1 MTKQRIR
8 WIAVLMTVGLL
19 GLISLQLYWIDNALS
34 LQKEQFDYKV
44 TDGLQEVVRTLE
56 RKEILYLAR
65 QRMNQ
70 QQQQRQLIAIS
81 RPTVAAQSL
90 SNRDQLAKAASRFS
104 KRNRTESYAANQP
117 NETKPVVSE
126 PESTNG
132 TVPVKVWQ
140 QTQVSPSDAFQSD
153 VQKLSE
159 VQQRHFE
166 DLVRQQDALGP
177 DELWDLQLQQQ
188 RHFNTLVDQVF
199 ERQLRLMYAQPDSVL
214 VVQKP
219 LKKEQIFRKLR
230 PKRKV
235 PVPPA
240 PVVAASGSTVGLQKV
255 EQQSEMV
262 KGVVR
267 DLLFANRPIES
278 RINRTLLDSLLKESI
293 AERGIT
299 IPFEYGVRTNV
310 GMGLAKPQL
319 LFASHS
325 DNQMQGKK
333 KIYKAVLFPNNF
345 LEKGNYVYVYFP
357 DQQQFILRKMSA
369 ILAGSALLVLVIM
382 ACFYIAINTIM
393 RQKKLADIKNDFI
406 NNMTHEFKTPIST
419 ISLAVEMA
427 QEQLSQ
433 GIETSEEPATRLTRY
448 MGIIRDET
456 RRLGTHVEKV
466 LQMAL
471 LDRATAGKG
480 AVKLKLSSVNIHDTI
495 GNVLNTIGLQIEQK
509 EGEVHLDFEAAE
521 EIVEADE
528 LHLSNILYNLLD
540 NAIKY
545 SPEKPD
551 ITIRT
556 RNVENG
562 VSITVA
568 DHGIGMT
575 KDQVSRIFEK
585 FYRVPTGNL
594 HDVKGFG
601 LGLSYVKKM
610 VEEHHGSIRVDSQLG
625 KGSSFELVLP
635 YQHT

>member
-19 GLISLQLYWIDNALS
+19 GLIFLQLYWINNALS
-34 LQKEQFDYKV
+34 LQKEQFDSKV

-56 RKEILYLAR
+56 RQEILYLAR

-70 QQQQRQLIAIS
+70 QQQQRQLMAIS
-81 RPTVAAQSL
+81 RPALGKQSVP
-90 SNRDQLAKAASRFS
+90 NRGQLASITNRFS
-104 KRNRTESYAANQP
+104 RKKRAGDFLASELKK
-117 NETKPVVSE
+117 TKPIVSE
-126 PESTNG
+126 PESTNS
-132 TVPVKVWQ
+132 TVPVSVWQ
-140 QTQVSPSDAFQSD
+140 QTQVSPSDALHSDFQKLSD
-153 VQKLSE
+153 VQQK
-159 VQQRHFE
+159 HFE

-199 ERQLRLMYAQPDSVL
+199 ERQLRLMYAQPDSTL
-214 VVQKP
+214 IVQSAV
-219 LKKEQIFRKLR
+219 KKQEIARKFR
-230 PKRKV
+230 PKRKI
-235 PVPPA
+235 PVLPTPP
-240 PVVAASGSTVGLQKV
+240 VAASSSNLGLQKV

-267 DLLFANRPIES
+267 DLLFASRPIES
-278 RINRTLLDSLLKESI
+278 RVNRTLLDSLLKEAI

-310 GMGLAKPQL
+310 GIGLAKPHL

-325 DNQMQGKK
+325 DKQITGKK

-345 LEKGNYVYVYFP
+345 LEKGNYVYIYFP

-369 ILAGSALLVLVIM
+369 VLAGSAVLVLVII
-382 ACFYIAINTIM
+382 ACFYVAISTIL

-427 QEQLSQ
+427 QEQLSH
-433 GIETSEEPATRLTRY
+433 GIDQSEEPATRLTRY

-471 LDRATAGKG
+471 LDRTTAGRG
-480 AVKLKLSSVNIHDTI
+480 SVQLKLSSVNIHDTI
-495 GNVLNTIGLQIEQK
+495 GNVLNTIGIQIEQK
-509 EGEVHLDFEAAE
+509 EGEVHLDFEAAD

-528 LHLSNILYNLLD
+528 VHLSNILYNLLD

-610 VEEHHGSIRVDSQLG
+610 VEEHHGSIRVTSQLG
-625 KGSSFELVLP
+625 KGSSFEVILP

>member
-8 WIAVLMTVGLL
+8 WIAALMTVGLL
-19 GLISLQLYWIDNALS
+19 GLISLQLYWINNALS

-56 RKEILYLAR
+56 RQEILYLAR

-70 QQQQRQLIAIS
+70 QQQQRQLMAIS
-81 RPTVAAQSL
+81 RPAVGIQSV
-90 SNRDQLAKAASRFS
+90 NDRDQLAKTGNRFS
-104 KRNRTESYAANQP
+104 KKARTEAYLANRAKEP
-117 NETKPVVSE
+117 IVSE
-126 PESTNG
+126 PESNA
-132 TVPVKVWQ
+132 TVPVSVWQ
-140 QTQVSPSDAFQSD
+140 QTQVSPSDAFHSD
-153 VQKLSE
+153 VQKLSD
-159 VQQRHFE
+159 VQQKHFE

-177 DELWDLQLQQQ
+177 DELWDLQMQQQ
-188 RHFNTLVDQVF
+188 RQFNNLVDQVF
-199 ERQLRLMYAQPDSVL
+199 ERQLRLLYAQPDSTLIVSSP
-214 VVQKP
+214 V
-219 LKKEQIFRKLR
+219 KKQQIIRKLH
-230 PKRKV
+230 PKPKPVV
-235 PVPPA
+235 PVL
-240 PVVAASGSTVGLQKV
+240 PVDQAHSKAGMRKV

-278 RINRTLLDSLLKESI
+278 RLNRTVLDSLLKEAI
-293 AERGIT
+293 AERGIS

-310 GMGLAKPQL
+310 GVGLAKPQL

-325 DNQMQGKK
+325 QNQLSENKK
-333 KIYKAVLFPNNF
+333 VYKAVLFPNNF

-369 ILAGSALLVLVIM
+369 VLAGSAILVLVIIT
-382 ACFYIAINTIM
+382 CFYVAINTIM

-427 QEQLSQ
+427 QEQLSH
-433 GIETSEEPATRLTRY
+433 GLEPAEEPATRLTRY

-480 AVKLKLSSVNIHDTI
+480 AVKLKLSSVNIHDAI

-509 EGEVHLDFEAAE
+509 EGEVHLDFEAAD

-528 LHLSNILYNLLD
+528 VHLSNILYNLLD

-551 ITIRT
+551 ITIQT

-562 VSITVA
+562 ISVTVS

-575 KDQVSRIFEK
+575 KDQVGRIFEK

-625 KGSSFELVLP
+625 KGSSFEVILP

>member
-8 WIAVLMTVGLL
+8 WIAALMTVGLL

-34 LQKEQFDYKV
+34 LQKEQFDSRV

-56 RKEILYLAR
+56 RQEILYLAR

-70 QQQQRQLIAIS
+70 QEQKRQLMAIS
-81 RPTVAAQSL
+81 RPTVSQ
-90 SNRDQLAKAASRFS
+90 QPEKTVKKAPVDPPEPLMAR
-104 KRNRTESYAANQP
+104 QP
-117 NETKPVVSE
+117 KPVMSE
-126 PESTNG
+126 PENVNPS
-132 TVPVKVWQ
+132 VPVISWQ
-140 QTQVSPSDAFQSD
+140 QTQVSPSDAFQVD
-153 VQKLSE
+153 VQKLSD
-159 VQQRHFE
+159 VQQKHFE

-177 DELWDLQLQQQ
+177 DEFWELQQQQQ
-188 RHFNTLVDQVF
+188 RHFNHLVDQVF
-199 ERQLRLMYAQPDSVL
+199 ERQLRLLYGQPVLDSVAIIKSPVKRTQL
-214 VVQKP
+214 A
-219 LKKEQIFRKLR
+219 RKLR
-230 PKRKV
+230 PKRKS
-235 PVPPA
+235 PVSSTV
-240 PVVAASGSTVGLQKV
+240 VVAPTAKVGLQKV

-278 RINRTLLDSLLKESI
+278 RVNRAVLDSLLKQTME
-293 AERGIT
+293 ERGIT
-299 IPFEYGVRTNV
+299 IPFEYGVRTSS
-310 GMGLAKPQL
+310 GMGVAKPHL

-325 DNQMQGKK
+325 ENQLLGKK
-333 KIYKAVLFPNNF
+333 KIYKATLFPNNF
-345 LEKGNYVYVYFP
+345 LERGNYVYVYFP
-357 DQQQFILRKMSA
+357 DQQQFILRKMTV
-369 ILAGSALLVLVIM
+369 ILAGSAVLVLVII
-382 ACFYIAINTIM
+382 ACFYVAISTIV

-427 QEQLSQ
+427 QEQLRG
-433 GIETSEEPATRLTRY
+433 GIEKPEEPTTRLTRY

-471 LDRATAGKG
+471 LDRDTAGKG
-480 AVKLKLSSVNIHDTI
+480 GVKLKLSSVNIHDTI

-509 EGEVHLDFEAAE
+509 QGEVHLDFEASE

-528 LHLSNILYNLLD
+528 VHLSNILYNLLD

-545 SPEKPD
+545 SPEHPA
-551 ITIRT
+551 ISIQT

-568 DHGIGMT
+568 DQGIGMT
-575 KDQVSRIFEK
+575 KDQLSRIFEK

-610 VEEHHGSIRVDSQLG
+610 VEEHHGSIQVTSQLG
-625 KGSSFELVLP
+625 KGSSFELILP
-635 YQHT
+635 YHQS

>member
-34 LQKEQFDYKV
+34 LQKEQFDSRV

-56 RKEILYLAR
+56 RQEILYLAR

-70 QQQQRQLIAIS
+70 QQQKQQLMAIS
-81 RPTVAAQSL
+81 RP
-90 SNRDQLAKAASRFS
+90 S
-104 KRNRTESYAANQP
+104 KSAETIVRKKPVDEEEPRIARHSK
-117 NETKPVVSE
+117 ETKPVISE
-126 PESTNG
+126 PESTMG
-132 TVPVKVWQ
+132 AAPVSAWQ
-140 QTQVSPSDAFQSD
+140 QTQVSPSDALHSDFQKLSD
-153 VQKLSE
+153 VQQK
-159 VQQRHFE
+159 HFE

-188 RHFNTLVDQVF
+188 RHFNRLVDQVF
-199 ERQLRLMYAQPDSVL
+199 ERQLRIMYGGPVVDSTL
-214 VVQKP
+214 LLKKP
-219 LKKEQIFRKLR
+219 LKKEPIAQKLR
-230 PKRKV
+230 PRRKV
-235 PVPPA
+235 STPSA
-240 PVVAASGSTVGLQKV
+240 STIAAATSKAGLQKV

-278 RINRTLLDSLLKESI
+278 RVNRALLDSLLKEAM
-293 AERGIT
+293 AERGIS

-310 GMGLAKPQL
+310 GMGFTKPQL
-319 LFASHS
+319 VFASHS
-325 DNQMQGKK
+325 DHQIPGKK
-333 KIYKAVLFPNNF
+333 KLYKAVLFPNNF
-345 LEKGNYVYVYFP
+345 MEKGNYVYVYFP

-369 ILAGSALLVLVIM
+369 VLAGSAVLVLVIV
-382 ACFYIAINTIM
+382 ACFYVAINTIL

-427 QEQLSQ
+427 QEQLSH
-433 GIETSEEPATRLTRY
+433 GLEPTEEPTTRLTRY

-480 AVKLKLSSVNIHDTI
+480 AVKLKLSSVNIHDAI

-509 EGEVHLDFEAAE
+509 EGEVHLDFEATD
-521 EIVEADE
+521 EIVEADDV
-528 LHLSNILYNLLD
+528 HLSNILYNLLD

-556 RNVENG
+556 KNVENG
-562 VSITVA
+562 VSLTVA
-568 DHGIGMT
+568 DQGIGMT
-575 KDQVSRIFEK
+575 KEQVNRIFEK

-610 VEEHHGSIRVDSQLG
+610 VEEHHGSIQVTSQLG
-625 KGSSFELVLP
+625 KGSSFELILP
-635 YQHT
+635 YHQS

>member
-90 SNRDQLAKAASRFS
+90 NNRDQLAKAASRFS
-104 KRNRTESYAANQP
+104 KKKQTESYAANQP
-117 NETKPVVSE
+117 DQTKPVVSE

-132 TVPVKVWQ
+132 TVPVRVWQ

-188 RHFNTLVDQVF
+188 RHFNRLVDQVF

-219 LKKEQIFRKLR
+219 LKKEQIVRKLR

-240 PVVAASGSTVGLQKV
+240 PTVAVSSATVGLQKV

-310 GMGLAKPQL
+310 GMGLTKTQL

-333 KIYKAVLFPNNF
+333 KVYKAVLFPNNF

-369 ILAGSALLVLVIM
+369 ILAGSAVLVLVIM

-427 QEQLSQ
+427 QEQLSH

-480 AVKLKLSSVNIHDTI
+480 AVKLMLSSVNIHDAI

-528 LHLSNILYNLLD
+528 VHLSNILYNLLD

-568 DHGIGMT
+568 DRGIGMT

>member
-19 GLISLQLYWIDNALS
+19 GLIALQLYWIDNALS
-34 LQKEQFDYKV
+34 LQKEQFDSRV

-56 RKEILYLAR
+56 RQEILHLAR

-70 QQQQRQLIAIS
+70 QQQKEQLMAIS
-81 RPTVAAQSL
+81 RPAATKSAEKNT
-90 SNRDQLAKAASRFS
+90 SRKPVGVSETALARQEK
-104 KRNRTESYAANQP
+104 K
-117 NETKPVVSE
+117 TKPLVAE
-126 PESTNG
+126 PDNANG
-132 TVPVKVWQ
+132 PVPVGIWQ
-140 QTQVSPSDAFQSD
+140 QTQVSPSDAFHSD

-159 VQQRHFE
+159 VQQKHFE
-166 DLVRQQDALGP
+166 DLIRQQDALGP
-177 DELWDLQLQQQ
+177 EELLDLQFQQQ
-188 RHFNTLVDQVF
+188 RQFNRLVDQVF
-199 ERQLRLMYAQPDSVL
+199 ERQLRLLYGPPEIDSAAL
-214 VVQKP
+214 
-219 LKKEQIFRKLR
+219 LKKPAGSKTRLPRRFR
-230 PKRKV
+230 PKRSIS
-235 PVPPA
+235 PPGA
-240 PVVAASGSTVGLQKV
+240 VSAVAAKAGMNKV

-267 DLLFANRPIES
+267 DLLFANRPIDS
-278 RINRTLLDSLLKESI
+278 RVNRPLLDSLLKNAM
-293 AERGIT
+293 AERGIS

-310 GMGLAKPQL
+310 GAGAAKPQI

-325 DNQMQGKK
+325 ASQLSDKK
-333 KIYKAVLFPNNF
+333 KVYKAVLFPNNF

-357 DQQQFILRKMSA
+357 DQQQFIWRKMSA
-369 ILAGSALLVLVIM
+369 ILASSALLVLVIM
-382 ACFYIAINTIM
+382 ACFYVAINTIM

-427 QEQLSQ
+427 QEQLSH
-433 GIETSEEPATRLTRY
+433 GLEPAEEPATRLTRY

-480 AVKLKLSSVNIHDTI
+480 TVKLKLSPVNIHDVI

-509 EGEVHLDFEAAE
+509 QGEVQLDFEAAD
-521 EIVEADE
+521 EIVEADDV
-528 LHLSNILYNLLD
+528 HLSNILYNLLD

-545 SPEKPD
+545 SPEKPQ
-551 ITIRT
+551 IAIRT

-575 KDQVSRIFEK
+575 KDQLSRIFEK

-610 VEEHHGSIRVDSQLG
+610 VEEHHGSVQVTSQLG
-625 KGSSFELVLP
+625 KGSSFEVVLP
-635 YQHT
+635 YHQS

>member
-1 MTKQRIR
+1 
-8 WIAVLMTVGLL
+8 
-19 GLISLQLYWIDNALS
+19 LQL
-34 LQKEQFDYKV
+34 
-44 TDGLQEVVRTLE
+44 
-56 RKEILYLAR
+56 LY
-65 QRMNQ
+65 
-70 QQQQRQLIAIS
+70 S
-81 RPTVAAQSL
+81 
-90 SNRDQLAKAASRFS
+90 
-104 KRNRTESYAANQP
+104 
-117 NETKPVVSE
+117 
-126 PESTNG
+126 
-132 TVPVKVWQ
+132 
-140 QTQVSPSDAFQSD
+140 
-153 VQKLSE
+153 
-159 VQQRHFE
+159 
-166 DLVRQQDALGP
+166 
-177 DELWDLQLQQQ
+177 
-188 RHFNTLVDQVF
+188 
-199 ERQLRLMYAQPDSVL
+199 QPDSLLIVESP
-214 VVQKP
+214 VRKQAIV
-219 LKKEQIFRKLR
+219 RKLR
-230 PKRKV
+230 PKRPVVVPAV
-235 PVPPA
+235 PV
-240 PVVAASGSTVGLQKV
+240 SNSRIGLQKV

-278 RINRTLLDSLLKESI
+278 RLDRTLLDSLLKEAI
-293 AERGIT
+293 IERGIT

-310 GMGLAKPQL
+310 GMGMAKPHI

-325 DNQMQGKK
+325 DNEITGKK
-333 KIYKAVLFPNNF
+333 KVYKAVLFPNNF
-345 LEKGNYVYVYFP
+345 LEKGNYIYVYFP

-369 ILAGSALLVLVIM
+369 ILAGSAVLVLVII
-382 ACFYIAINTIM
+382 ACFYVAINTIL

-427 QEQLSQ
+427 QEQLSH
-433 GIETSEEPATRLTRY
+433 GIDASEEPATRLTRY

-471 LDRATAGKG
+471 LDRETAGRG
-480 AVKLKLSSVNIHDTI
+480 SVKLKLSSVNIHDTI

-509 EGEVHLDFEAAE
+509 EGEVHLDFEAAD

-575 KDQVSRIFEK
+575 KDQLSRIFEK

-635 YQHT
+635 IKMNRTGGPE

>member
-90 SNRDQLAKAASRFS
+90 NNRDQLAKAASRFS
-104 KRNRTESYAANQP
+104 RKNRKESYAANPP

-219 LKKEQIFRKLR
+219 LKKEQLVRKLR

-240 PVVAASGSTVGLQKV
+240 PTVAVSSSTVGLQKV

-267 DLLFANRPIES
+267 DLLFASRPIES

-310 GMGLAKPQL
+310 GMGLDKPQL

-369 ILAGSALLVLVIM
+369 ILAGSAVLVLVIM

-427 QEQLSQ
+427 QEQLSH
-433 GIETSEEPATRLTRY
+433 GIERSEEPATRLTRY

-480 AVKLKLSSVNIHDTI
+480 AVKLKLSSVNIHDAI

>member
-8 WIAVLMTVGLL
+8 WIAALMTVGLL
-19 GLISLQLYWIDNALS
+19 GLISLQLYWINNALS
-34 LQKEQFDYKV
+34 LQKDQFDSRV

-56 RKEILYLAR
+56 RQEILYLAR

-70 QQQQRQLIAIS
+70 QEQKRQLMAIS
-81 RPTVAAQSL
+81 RPSVSKQPEKTVTKTPVETPESL
-90 SNRDQLAKAASRFS
+90 IARQPK
-104 KRNRTESYAANQP
+104 ES
-117 NETKPVVSE
+117 KPVITE
-126 PESTNG
+126 PEAINSSVAVG
-132 TVPVKVWQ
+132 HWQ
-140 QTQVSPSDAFQSD
+140 QTQVSPSDAFQVD
-153 VQKLSE
+153 VQKLSA
-159 VQQRHFE
+159 VQQKHFE

-177 DELWDLQLQQQ
+177 DEFWELQQQQQ
-188 RHFNTLVDQVF
+188 RHFNRLVDQIF
-199 ERQLRLMYAQPDSVL
+199 ERQLRLMYGQPIIDSVTVMKSPVKRTQL
-214 VVQKP
+214 A
-219 LKKEQIFRKLR
+219 RKLR
-230 PKRKV
+230 PKRKS
-235 PVPPA
+235 PVSSPIVEA
-240 PVVAASGSTVGLQKV
+240 PTTKAGLQKV

-278 RINRTLLDSLLKESI
+278 RVNRAVLDSLLKQTMED
-293 AERGIT
+293 RGIT
-299 IPFEYGVRTNV
+299 IPFEYGVRAHS
-310 GMGLAKPQL
+310 GMGAAKPQL

-325 DNQMQGKK
+325 ENQVLGKK
-333 KIYKAVLFPNNF
+333 KIYKATLFPNNF
-345 LEKGNYVYVYFP
+345 LERGNYVYVYFP
-357 DQQQFILRKMSA
+357 DQQQFILRKMTA
-369 ILAGSALLVLVIM
+369 ILAGSAVLVLVIM
-382 ACFYIAINTIM
+382 ACFYVAISTIV

-427 QEQLSQ
+427 QEQLRH
-433 GIETSEEPATRLTRY
+433 GIEQSEEPTTRLTRY

-471 LDRATAGKG
+471 LDRDTAGKG
-480 AVKLKLSSVNIHDTI
+480 GVKLKLSSVNIHDAI

-509 EGEVHLDFEAAE
+509 QGEVHLDFEAADE
-521 EIVEADE
+521 LVEADE
-528 LHLSNILYNLLD
+528 VHLSNILYNLLD

-545 SPEKPD
+545 SPEHPD

-568 DHGIGMT
+568 DQGIGMT
-575 KDQVSRIFEK
+575 RDQLSRIFEK

-610 VEEHHGSIRVDSQLG
+610 VEEHHGSIQVTSQLG
-625 KGSSFELVLP
+625 KGSTFELILP
-635 YQHT
+635 YHQS

>member
-1 MTKQRIR
+1 
-8 WIAVLMTVGLL
+8 MTVGLL

-34 LQKEQFDYKV
+34 LQKEQFDSRV

-56 RKEILYLAR
+56 RQEILYLAR

-70 QQQQRQLIAIS
+70 QQQKQQLMAIS
-81 RPTVAAQSL
+81 RPAISKPVEKVVRKKPVEAPEPMAARL
-90 SNRDQLAKAASRFS
+90 PK
-104 KRNRTESYAANQP
+104 
-117 NETKPVVSE
+117 ETKPFSSE
-126 PESTNG
+126 PESASG
-132 TVPVKVWQ
+132 TVPVSAWQ
-140 QTQVSPSDAFQSD
+140 QTQVSPSDAFHSD
-153 VQKLSE
+153 FQKLSDA
-159 VQQRHFE
+159 QQKHFE

-177 DELWDLQLQQQ
+177 DELWDLQMQQQ
-188 RHFNTLVDQVF
+188 RHFNRLVDQVF
-199 ERQLRLMYAQPDSVL
+199 ERQLRIMYGQPVVDSTSIL
-214 VVQKP
+214 KKPISKERIVQK
-219 LKKEQIFRKLR
+219 IR

-235 PVPPA
+235 TVPQTLSI
-240 PVVAASGSTVGLQKV
+240 VASTSKAGLKKV

-278 RINRTLLDSLLKESI
+278 RVNRALLDSLLKEAM
-293 AERGIT
+293 AERGIS

-310 GMGLAKPQL
+310 GMGFAKPHL

-325 DNQMQGKK
+325 NRQMPDKK
-333 KIYKAVLFPNNF
+333 KVYKAVLFPNNF
-345 LEKGNYVYVYFP
+345 LEKGNHVYVYFP
-357 DQQQFILRKMSA
+357 DQQQFIWRKMSA
-369 ILAGSALLVLVIM
+369 ILAGSAVLVLVIV
-382 ACFYIAINTIM
+382 ACFYVAINTIL

-427 QEQLSQ
+427 QEQLSH
-433 GIETSEEPATRLTRY
+433 GIEKSEEPATRLTRY

-471 LDRATAGKG
+471 LDRDTAGKG
-480 AVKLKLSSVNIHDTI
+480 TVKLKLSSVNIHDAI

-509 EGEVHLDFEAAE
+509 QGDVHLDFEAAD
-521 EIVEADE
+521 EIVEADDV
-528 LHLSNILYNLLD
+528 HLSNILYNLLD

-575 KDQVSRIFEK
+575 KDQLSRIFEK

-610 VEEHHGSIRVDSQLG
+610 VEEHHGSIQVESQLG
-625 KGSSFELVLP
+625 KGSSFEVVLP
-635 YQHT
+635 YQHS

>member
-34 LQKEQFDYKV
+34 LQKQQFDSRV

-56 RKEILYLAR
+56 RQEILYLAR

-70 QQQQRQLIAIS
+70 QQQQKQLMAIS
-81 RPTVAAQSL
+81 RPTST
-90 SNRDQLAKAASRFS
+90 KAAEKTVKKTPVEPSGPLI
-104 KRNRTESYAANQP
+104 AQQVQ
-117 NETKPVVSE
+117 ETKPLISE
-126 PESTNG
+126 PENANG
-132 TVPVKVWQ
+132 AVPIRIWQ
-140 QTQVSPSDAFQSD
+140 QTQVSPSDALHSDFQKLSD
-153 VQKLSE
+153 VQQK
-159 VQQRHFE
+159 HFE

-177 DELWDLQLQQQ
+177 DALWDLQMQQQ
-188 RHFNTLVDQVF
+188 RHFNRLVDQVF
-199 ERQLRLMYAQPDSVL
+199 ERQLRLMYGPPVVDSIRII
-214 VVQKP
+214 QKP
-219 LKKEQIFRKLR
+219 IKREQLALKIR
-230 PKRKV
+230 PKRKTTTPMSV
-235 PVPPA
+235 S
-240 PVVAASGSTVGLQKV
+240 AATSKAGRQKV

-278 RINRTLLDSLLKESI
+278 RVNRTVLDSLLKETM
-293 AERGIT
+293 ADRGIT
-299 IPFEYGVRTNV
+299 IPFEYGVRTSAAS
-310 GMGLAKPQL
+310 GLTKPQL

-325 DNQMQGKK
+325 QNQLSDKK
-333 KIYKAVLFPNNF
+333 KVYKAVLFPNNF

-357 DQQQFILRKMSA
+357 DQQQFIWRKMTA
-369 ILAGSALLVLVIM
+369 ILAGSAVLVLVIM
-382 ACFYIAINTIM
+382 ACFYVAINTIL

-427 QEQLSQ
+427 QEQLSN
-433 GIETSEEPATRLTRY
+433 GIEKSEEPATRLTRY

-509 EGEVHLDFEAAE
+509 HGEVHLDFEAAD

-528 LHLSNILYNLLD
+528 VHLSNILYNLLD

-545 SPEKPD
+545 SPEQPD

-556 RNVENG
+556 RNVDNG
-562 VSITVA
+562 LSVTVA
-568 DHGIGMT
+568 DQGIGMT
-575 KDQVSRIFEK
+575 KEQLNRIFEK

-610 VEEHHGSIRVDSQLG
+610 VEEHHGTIQVTSQLG
-625 KGSSFELVLP
+625 KGSSFELILP
-635 YQHT
+635 YHQS

>member
-19 GLISLQLYWIDNALS
+19 GLISLQLYWINNALS
-34 LQKEQFDYKV
+34 LQKEQFDSRV

-56 RKEILYLAR
+56 RQEILYLAR

-70 QQQQRQLIAIS
+70 QQQKRQLMAIS
-81 RPTVAAQSL
+81 RPAVSKQPEKI
-90 SNRDQLAKAASRFS
+90 AKKTPVEAPEPLMARQA
-104 KRNRTESYAANQP
+104 KEQ
-117 NETKPVVSE
+117 KPVISE
-126 PESTNG
+126 PENGNG
-132 TVPVKVWQ
+132 TVPVSVWQ
-140 QTQVSPSDAFQSD
+140 QTQVSPSDAFHLD
-153 VQKLSE
+153 VQKLSD
-159 VQQRHFE
+159 VQQKHFE

-177 DELWDLQLQQQ
+177 DELWELQQRQ
-188 RHFNTLVDQVF
+188 QMQFNHLVDQVF
-199 ERQLRLMYAQPDSVL
+199 ERQLRLLYGQPVVDSVTVIKNPVKRAQL
-214 VVQKP
+214 A
-219 LKKEQIFRKLR
+219 RKLR
-230 PKRKV
+230 PKRKS
-235 PVPPA
+235 PVSTT
-240 PVVAASGSTVGLQKV
+240 VAAAASTNKAGLHKV

-278 RINRTLLDSLLKESI
+278 RVNRTVLDSLLKETM
-293 AERGIT
+293 ADRGIT
-299 IPFEYGVRTNV
+299 IPFEYGVRTNA
-310 GMGLAKPQL
+310 GMGMAKPQL

-325 DNQMQGKK
+325 DNQMPGKK
-333 KIYKAVLFPNNF
+333 KIYKAALFPNNF
-345 LEKGNYVYVYFP
+345 LERGNYVYVYFP

-369 ILAGSALLVLVIM
+369 ILAGSAVLVLVIV
-382 ACFYIAINTIM
+382 ACFYVAISTIV

-427 QEQLSQ
+427 QEQLSH
-433 GIETSEEPATRLTRY
+433 GIEPSEEPTTRLTRY

-480 AVKLKLSSVNIHDTI
+480 TVKLKLSAVNIHDTI

-509 EGEVHLDFEAAE
+509 QGEVHLDFEAAE
-521 EIVEADE
+521 EMVEADE
-528 LHLSNILYNLLD
+528 VHLSNILYNLLD

-545 SPEKPD
+545 SPEHPD

-568 DHGIGMT
+568 DQGIGMT
-575 KDQVSRIFEK
+575 RDQLSRIFEK

-610 VEEHHGSIRVDSQLG
+610 VEEHHGSIQVTSQLG
-625 KGSSFELVLP
+625 KGSSFELILP
-635 YQHT
+635 YHQS

>member
-8 WIAVLMTVGLL
+8 WIAVLMTVGVL

-34 LQKEQFDYKV
+34 LQREQFDSRV

-56 RKEILYLAR
+56 RQEILYLAR

-70 QQQQRQLIAIS
+70 QKQQQQLMAIS
-81 RPTVAAQSL
+81 RPT
-90 SNRDQLAKAASRFS
+90 
-104 KRNRTESYAANQP
+104 TP
-117 NETKPVVSE
+117 KPVAKKPVPAAEALLAQRPKEPKPIVSE

-132 TVPVKVWQ
+132 MVPVSVWQ
-140 QTQVSPSDAFQSD
+140 QIQVSPSDALHSD
-153 VQKLSE
+153 FQKLSE
-159 VQQRHFE
+159 VQQKHFE
-166 DLVRQQDALGP
+166 ELVRQQDALGP
-177 DELWDLQLQQQ
+177 EEFWDLQLQQQ
-188 RHFNTLVDQVF
+188 RQFNNLVDQVF
-199 ERQLRLMYAQPDSVL
+199 ERQLRVLYGQPVLNDSILLAHKAQTK
-214 VVQKP
+214 KP
-219 LKKEQIFRKLR
+219 LARKPR
-230 PKRKV
+230 PKRPVSKPSASTAVASASKV
-235 PVPPA
+235 
-240 PVVAASGSTVGLQKV
+240 GHQNV

-267 DLLFANRPIES
+267 DLLFANRPIE
-278 RINRTLLDSLLKESI
+278 RRVNRTLLDSLLKQTM

-310 GMGLAKPQL
+310 GMGLAKPSL

-325 DNQMQGKK
+325 DNQMPGRKK
-333 KIYKAVLFPNNF
+333 VYKAVLFPNNF
-345 LEKGNYVYVYFP
+345 LERGNYVYVYFP
-357 DQQQFILRKMSA
+357 DQQQFIWRKMSA

-382 ACFYIAINTIM
+382 ACFYVAINTIL

-427 QEQLSQ
+427 QEQLSH
-433 GIETSEEPATRLTRY
+433 GIEKSEEPATRLTRY

-471 LDRATAGKG
+471 LDRATAGRG
-480 AVKLKLSSVNIHDTI
+480 GVKLKLSSVNIHDTI

-509 EGEVHLDFEAAE
+509 QGEVHLDFEAVE
-521 EIVEADE
+521 EIIEADE
-528 LHLSNILYNLLD
+528 VHLSNILYNLLD

-545 SPEKPD
+545 SPEQPD

-575 KDQVSRIFEK
+575 KDQVGRIFEK

-610 VEEHHGSIRVDSQLG
+610 VEEHHGSVQVSSQLG
-625 KGSSFELVLP
+625 KGSSFEIVLP
-635 YQHT
+635 YHQT